1 MVPGIRV
8 YVADDHP
15 LYREG
20 LVEAVHSRPDF
31 ELAGESEDGEQALK
45 DIERLRP
52 DVAIL
57 DERMPGRRGGQIL
70 EEAKRRELP
79 TQILLISAYINT
91 DSIYGALQHGGGGYL
106 SQPASR
112 DAICAAIRAAASGEV
127 SISPDLQSALA
138 SEIRAR
144 GASQRPPLSER
155 ELQVLSL
162 LSTGLAAPEI
172 AKRMGLSH
180 ATVRSHLQRLYA
192 KLGVSTQAG
201 AVAEGL
207 RRRLIE

>member
-1 MVPGIRV
+1 MFPGIRV

-20 LVEAVHSRPDF
+20 LVDAVRSRPEF
-31 ELAGESEDGEQALK
+31 ELAGEAADGEQALK

-52 DVAIL
+52 DVAVL

-70 EEAKRRELP
+70 EEAKKRGLP

-91 DSIYGALQHGGGGYL
+91 DSIYGALQRGGGGYL
-106 SQPASR
+106 SKLASR
-112 DAICAAIRAAASGEV
+112 DTICDAIRAAASGEV
-127 SISPDLQSALA
+127 SISQDLQSALA

-144 GASQRPPLSER
+144 GEHERPPLSDR
-155 ELQVLSL
+155 ELEVLSL

-172 AKRMGLSH
+172 GKRLGLSH
-180 ATVRSHLQRLYA
+180 ATIRSHLQRLYA

>member
-1 MVPGIRV
+1 MVPAIRV

-20 LVEAVHSRPDF
+20 LVDAVRSRQDF
-31 ELAGESEDGEQALK
+31 ELAGAAEDGEQALK

-70 EEAKRRELP
+70 EETKRRGLP
-79 TQILLISAYINT
+79 TRILLISAYIDT

-106 SQPASR
+106 SKLASR
-112 DAICAAIRAAASGEV
+112 DAICEAIRAAALGEV
-127 SISPDLQSALA
+127 SISPELQSALA
-138 SEIRAR
+138 SEIRSR
-144 GASQRPPLSER
+144 GESERPPLSDR
-155 ELQVLSL
+155 ELEVLSL

-172 AKRMGLSH
+172 ANRMGLSH

-201 AVAEGL
+201 AVADGL

>member
-1 MVPGIRV
+1 MVPEIRV

-20 LVEAVHSRPDF
+20 LVGAIRSRPEF
-31 ELAGESEDGEQALK
+31 ELAGEAEDGEQALE

-57 DERMPGRRGGQIL
+57 DERMPGRGGGQVL
-70 EEAKRRELP
+70 EEAKRRGLP
-79 TQILLISAYINT
+79 TQILLISEGVDT
-91 DSIYGALQHGGGGYL
+91 DSVYGALQRGGGGYL
-106 SQPASR
+106 SKHANGV
-112 DAICAAIRAAASGEV
+112 AICDAIRAAASGEV
-127 SISPDLQSALA
+127 SISPELQSALA

-144 GASQRPPLSER
+144 GEDERPPLSPR
-155 ELQVLSL
+155 ELEVLSL
-162 LSTGLAAPEI
+162 LSHGLAAPEI
-172 AKRMGLSH
+172 ARRIGLSH
-180 ATVRSHLQRLYA
+180 ATIRSHLQRLYA
-192 KLGVSTQAG
+192 KLRVSTQAG